1 MVTNP
6 SGLSEEHAAITSALG
21 DQIFV
26 FDPCDDGNETWVTRE
41 AFVAR
46 LGALEP
52 IKTPSAIFQTVLSVN
67 DEVAYS
73 LRTRICLRPRRR
85 MQNPPKGNRRRIRAC
100 RDHSLCCHVTVVT
113 SQ

>member
-73 LRTRICLRPRRR
+73 LRIRILF
-85 MQNPPKGNRRRIRAC
+85 
-100 RDHSLCCHVTVVT
+100 T
-113 SQ
+113 STTAHAEPTERKSQKDTSVS